1 MSNGSSPPGDIG
13 TRTKRGLKNNQFP
26 LADSGVLGDV
36 NITIFLFNMQTHPK
50 DFLWLQVL
58 CCYQEKIPVE
68 KKDEFQECEILC
80 KSTEGLTF
88 IWQKHSMELNR
99 CYKIF

>member
-1 MSNGSSPPGDIG
+1 MQLLLPKKMSNGSSPPGDIG

-50 DFLWLQVL
+50 DFFVAAGTLLL
-58 CCYQEKIPVE
+58 SG
-68 KKDEFQECEILC
+68 KDPCGKE
-80 KSTEGLTF
+80 
-88 IWQKHSMELNR
+88 R
-99 CYKIF
+99 